1 MTMKPRKLALAFAS
15 ATLLTIAGCGGGGG
29 DSPGGGGA
37 IASGT
42 TSVPVTVID
51 GAIQNATV
59 CLDIN
64 GNGICDSGEPSGK
77 TDAAGNVTLQV
88 LTADAGKYPILAV
101 VKTDAIDADHGPVT
115 VPFTMTAPADK
126 PAVVSP
132 LTTLVQTL
140 IATTGATSAQAEAS
154 VKAQTGINV
163 SLFEDF
169 TKSSSA
175 DSVAAGTLARTV
187 VLVTQQQ
194 SDTLKSTV
202 GTAAIDGATITEAN
216 LNKLIQHKLL
226 EILSQIVTVLANS
239 NVQGATAANNSALL
253 ALANALVADPATGL
267 TTTSVA
273 TLVAINNQTSSS
285 ATVVADTPTAGAT
298 LSRLTFT
305 NAGNW
310 FSRVFAA
317 TIAQNTPDASGNT
330 RFVERRNS
338 SVAGEVASWNAGGSA
353 RRQSDLHFNG
363 SAWVACALNHENT
376 SSVRDARGISTYNYC
391 DNRETGKSN
400 RATFDISGKTMTSVI
415 TDARVAGYNNLSVG
429 DNTPATLTTLLG
441 STTFPTGA
449 KLFYQSSTPLSQ
461 AIAYYPGSGNLVT
474 QYSSSVSAGGVASTQ
489 LSGVGCNSAEFTTT
503 GANST
508 TLESLISAMTG
519 TPCVFGANSFSF
531 GGVTYTSPDV
541 PSEAWGNSTVGIGNI
556 GTAPVGTG
564 TAPGYYSG
572 NTKLR
577 IAFKGTGTN
586 PVTYYA
592 CKERFN
598 NGSTRNCTEIGT
610 GSYTIATLGDARV
623 MTLNNAPSQTL
634 PLTFTQVFVE
644 RGGKIYFGYQGKPTV
659 SNSAR
664 LNLTGTNA
672 LFSQLGLPAV
682 DPDTPL
688 TLTKTSY
695 AGDWAVIDNASP
707 LESALLRLFADG
719 TARCIDTDGRA
730 TPALVTSNACTVNFS
745 NVADGNFTLSIPGS
759 TATVTGNFNFL
770 TGAASGT
777 YTETTPPATGSFTGA
792 RR

>member
-15 ATLLTIAGCGGGGG
+15 VTLLMMAGCGGGGG
-29 DSPGGGGA
+29 GGE

-51 GAIQNATV
+51 GAIRNATV

-101 VKTDAIDADHGPVT
+101 VGTDAIDADHGPVT
-115 VPFTMTAPADK
+115 VPFTMAAPADK

-202 GTAAIDGATITEAN
+202 GTAAIYGAAITQAN
-216 LNKLIQHKLL
+216 LNKLIQNKLL
-226 EILSQIVTVLANS
+226 EILSEIVTVLANS

-267 TTTSVA
+267 TTASVA

-285 ATVVADTPTAGAT
+285 ATVVADIPTAGAT
-298 LSRLTFT
+298 LSSLTFT

-310 FSRVFAA
+310 FSRVFAT
-317 TIAQNTPDASGNT
+317 TIAQNTPDASGS
-330 RFVERRNS
+330 FKYVERRNN
-338 SVAGEVASWNAGGSA
+338 SVSTNVASWNAGFSA
-353 RRQSDLHFNG
+353 NRQSDLHFNG

-376 SSVRDARGISTYNYC
+376 SSVRDARGNNTYNYC
-391 DNRETGKSN
+391 DNRETGKGN

-415 TDARVAGYNNLSVG
+415 TDARVAGYSNLSVG

-449 KLFYQSSTPLSQ
+449 KLFYQSSTPLTQ
-461 AIAYYPGSGNLVT
+461 AIAYYPGTSSLVK

-489 LSGVGCNSAEFTTT
+489 ASGAGCNSTEFSTTF

-519 TPCVFGANSFSF
+519 TPCVYGANSFLF

-564 TAPGYYSG
+564 TAPGFYTG

-592 CKERFN
+592 CK
-598 NGSTRNCTEIGT
+598 
-610 GSYTIATLGDARV
+610 
-623 MTLNNAPSQTL
+623 
-634 PLTFTQVFVE
+634 
-644 RGGKIYFGYQGKPTV
+644 
-659 SNSAR
+659 
-664 LNLTGTNA
+664 
-672 LFSQLGLPAV
+672 
-682 DPDTPL
+682 
-688 TLTKTSY
+688 
-695 AGDWAVIDNASP
+695 
-707 LESALLRLFADG
+707 
-719 TARCIDTDGRA
+719 
-730 TPALVTSNACTVNFS
+730 
-745 NVADGNFTLSIPGS
+745 
-759 TATVTGNFNFL
+759 
-770 TGAASGT
+770 
-777 YTETTPPATGSFTGA
+777 
-792 RR
+792 